1 MPTGEIIMKSKETHL
16 WLVPTAVFLIV
27 SCIGIGI
34 TLVTENISYVIGG
47 GLIAI
52 FIAWSIKIPAEW
64 ERMVVLRVGRF
75 RKIGGPGLFFII
87 PIIDTVP
94 YCLSLRIFPYDVPKQ
109 KTLTNDNVPV
119 TVDAVAYYRVKDP
132 KAAAIKVENY
142 KKATQWAATCIL
154 RDIIGKS
161 SLDEVLAQREK
172 LGEAITEK
180 LDIMTNEWG
189 IKVSHMEIRDV
200 IISENLE
207 AAIAREPAAE
217 REKRA
222 RLKLAEAEKLA
233 AETFRVAAQTYK
245 KEPMAMKLRT
255 MNMLFEMCVEGRS
268 TVIFVPTETQM
279 GMPTPLGIYGISDK
293 LTTLMKEAQE
303 KKVSKDSEEEEE

>member
-1 MPTGEIIMKSKETHL
+1 MSTGERIKKSKTTHL

-27 SCIGIGI
+27 LSISVVI
-34 TLVTENISYVIGG
+34 TLITDNIIYVVGG
-47 GLIAI
+47 CLIAI
-52 FIAWSIKIPAEW
+52 FLACSIKIPAEW

-94 YCLSLRIFPYDVPKQ
+94 YRLSLRVLPYDVPKQ

-119 TVDAVAYYRVKDP
+119 TVDAVVYYRVQDP
-132 KAAAIKVENY
+132 KAAAIKVEDY
-142 KKATQWAATCIL
+142 QRATQWAATCIL

-161 SLDEVLAQREK
+161 SLDELLAQREK
-172 LGEAITEK
+172 LGGNIREK
-180 LDIMTNEWG
+180 LDIMTDEWG
-189 IKVSHMEIRDV
+189 IKVPHVEIRDV
-200 IISENLE
+200 IIAEHLE
-207 AAIAREPAAE
+207 DAIAREPAAE

-233 AETFRVAAQTYK
+233 ADTFHAAAQTYK
-245 KEPMAMKLRT
+245 KEPTAMQLRT

-293 LTTLMKEAQE
+293 LTTLMKDAQE
-303 KKVSKDSEEEEE
+303 KKVIKDPLEEEE